1 MKIRQALVLGSF
13 VAAFIG
19 GTASTAAYA
28 QSTHYPNRPI
38 KLIVGWSPGGAADIL
53 ARQIGVEMSKQLG
66 QPVVVDNRPGA
77 VGTIGQAEVAKA
89 APDGYVLVLATNST
103 YAIASHLIKSL
114 PYKPDAFTPISLLAV
129 SPLVLTVK
137 PTSTARGV
145 ADLQE
150 VSRKTPGALNY
161 SSGGNGSTSHLASEL
176 FMDLTKTVMTH
187 IPYKGGGPA
196 TMAIAMGEVDAGFV
210 DLGVAIPLIAAG
222 RLKAI
227 AVTGAKR
234 SALLPEVPTV
244 GESGVP
250 QFDAT
255 TKFSLFAPAGTP
267 KPVID
272 KLYETVRGV
281 MAGRELRDK
290 LQRQGVEIVASTPD
304 ELRKDMLDSGAKWG
318 RVISERHITLD

>member
-1 MKIRQALVLGSF
+1 MKTLHALGLAGALISGLAGSHAQAQP
-13 VAAFIG
+13 AP
-19 GTASTAAYA
+19 
-28 QSTHYPNRPI
+28 YPNRPI
-38 KLIVGWSPGGAADIL
+38 KLIVAWSPGGATDIL
-53 ARQIGVEMSKQLG
+53 ARQVGTEMAKQLG

-103 YAIASHLIKSL
+103 YAIASHLIKTL
-114 PYKPDAFTPISLLAV
+114 PYKPDAFAPVSLLAV
-129 SPLVLTVK
+129 SPLILTVK
-137 PTSTARGV
+137 PTSSARNV
-145 ADLQE
+145 ADLLE
-150 VSRKTPGALNY
+150 TSRKTPGALNY
-161 SSGGNGSTSHLASEL
+161 SSGGNGSTSHLASEM
-176 FMDLTKTVMTH
+176 FMDLTKTSMTH

-210 DLGVAIPLIAAG
+210 DLGVAIPLMAAG

-227 AVTGAKR
+227 AVTGTKR
-234 SALLPEVPTV
+234 SSLLPEVPTV

-272 KLYETVRGV
+272 KLYETVRVV
-281 MAGRELRDK
+281 MAGAELRDK

-304 ELRKDMLDSGAKWG
+304 ELRKDMLESSAKWG

>member
-1 MKIRQALVLGSF
+1 LKILHALGLAGTL
-13 VAAFIG
+13 IG
-19 GTASTAAYA
+19 GLASSHSQA
-28 QSTHYPNRPI
+28 QPTPYPNRPI
-38 KLIVGWSPGGAADIL
+38 KLIVAWSPGGATDIL
-53 ARQIGVEMSKQLG
+53 ARQVGTEMSKQLG

-103 YAIASHLIKSL
+103 YAIASHLIKTL
-114 PYKPDAFTPISLLAV
+114 PYRPDAFAPISLLAV
-129 SPLVLTVK
+129 SPLILTVK
-137 PTSTARGV
+137 PASAARNV
-145 ADLQE
+145 TDLLE
-150 VSRKTPGALNY
+150 TSRKTPGVLNY

-176 FMDLTKTVMTH
+176 FMDLTKTSMTH

-210 DLGVAIPLIAAG
+210 DLGVAIPLMAAG

-227 AVTGAKR
+227 AVTGTKR
-234 SALLPEVPTV
+234 SNLLPEVPTV
-244 GESGVP
+244 GESGVA

-272 KLYETVRGV
+272 KLYETVRVV
-281 MAGRELRDK
+281 MAGAELRDK

-304 ELRKDMLDSGAKWG
+304 ELRKDMIESSAKWG